1 VSYFAIQQFEAP
13 REPSARPALRR
24 RACAMSA
31 ESAASS
37 AAAAVV
43 AAGAAPV
50 AEAAPVAAAA
60 AVVEVAEAAVEG
72 DVGDGG
78 DGGEGDEEPG
88 EEDGP
93 AEEDHVDDVAA
104 LAAAGGYDGPIG
116 HLAPAGLVAVAGAPD
131 VWAVAADMP
140 NSGGALT
147 GLEAQ
152 RKRLAQEHRELTNRI
167 RNAER
172 KRARLLERA
181 RGLSNDDL
189 LQIMADRAQAKA
201 KAKAS
206 AKAKGAVAKAKGAGA
221 KGQGRG
227 GRGGK

>member
-1 VSYFAIQQFEAP
+1 MSYFAIQQFEAP

-72 DVGDGG
+72 DVG

-181 RGLSNDDL
+181 MGAEQR
-189 LQIMADRAQAKA
+189 R
-201 KAKAS
+201 S
-206 AKAKGAVAKAKGAGA
+206 APDHGRSRSGEGQGEGISE
-221 KGQGRG
+221 GQGRSREG
-227 GRGGK
+227 

>member
-1 VSYFAIQQFEAP
+1 
-13 REPSARPALRR
+13 
-24 RACAMSA
+24 MSA

-72 DVGDGG
+72 DVG

-201 KAKAS
+201 TAKAS

-221 KGQGRG
+221 KGQGKG

>member
-1 VSYFAIQQFEAP
+1 MGLPRRTTLTTSQPLPRVVVMMALLAILP
-13 REPSARPALRR
+13 
-24 RACAMSA
+24 
-31 ESAASS
+31 
-37 AAAAVV
+37 
-43 AAGAAPV
+43 
-50 AEAAPVAAAA
+50 
-60 AVVEVAEAAVEG
+60 
-72 DVGDGG
+72 
-78 DGGEGDEEPG
+78 
-88 EEDGP
+88 
-93 AEEDHVDDVAA
+93 
-104 LAAAGGYDGPIG
+104 
-116 HLAPAGLVAVAGAPD
+116 PAGLVAVAGAPD

-221 KGQGRG
+221 KGQGKG